1 MNYSYRGTA
10 LRPVTEAD
18 LPFLFR
24 LYTDPSRCHLWMS
37 SRRVY
42 DEREFREVW
51 NSWVSGALGAKFI
64 VENGQRPVGWVY
76 SSDHYLDHGFAKV
89 HAILVEADVGHG
101 VGVAATALLI
111 DYLFKQLPLRKI
123 YFEVFDF
130 NPNVV
135 RIWRKL
141 GLIEEGLLKGDRY
154 WDGAYWDLHIFA
166 LYREAW
172 PDIRA
177 RVLRP
182 ERAGG
187 GTRESSPAGGKL
199 ATPATDSSH
208 GLNGAGLISTNV

>member
-1 MNYSYRGTA
+1 MNYSYRGTS

-42 DEREFREVW
+42 DEREFREAW
-51 NSWVSGALGAKFI
+51 NSWIGGAMEAKFI
-64 VENGQRPVGWVY
+64 VESDRRPVGWVMSCDGY
-76 SSDHYLDHGFAKV
+76 PEHGFTKV
-89 HAILVEADVGHG
+89 HTILQEDNVGHG

-130 NPNVV
+130 NPAVV
-135 RIWRKL
+135 RMWRKL
-141 GLIEEGLLKGDRY
+141 GLAEEGLLKGDRF
-154 WDGAYWDLHIFA
+154 WDGTYWDLHIFA
-166 LYREAW
+166 MYREEW

-182 ERAGG
+182 ERADRV
-187 GTRESSPAGGKL
+187 THAPHRN
-199 ATPATDSSH
+199 DN
-208 GLNGAGLISTNV
+208 GLVSTNDKLG